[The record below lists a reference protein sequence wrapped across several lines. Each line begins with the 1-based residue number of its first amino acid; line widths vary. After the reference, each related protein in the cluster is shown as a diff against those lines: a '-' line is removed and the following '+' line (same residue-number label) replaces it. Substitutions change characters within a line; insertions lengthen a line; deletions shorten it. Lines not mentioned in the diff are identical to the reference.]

1 MVAKLVKNMGGEG
14 AIRKADDGDCWLSE
28 LLSGDDGAAVGVE
41 MSIGK
46 TVADAEA
53 CDGCCCCADNDDVDD
68 EAVGPPEGRGDD
80 IASSSV
86 VGAGGSSSAGAGTE
100 ISCCSCGRKV
110 CACADVGVGKEAS
123 STAGRTAGSISMADD
138 VDDDDVGGGTE
149 DSASHICSMGSCAL
163 VTGLST

>member
-1 MVAKLVKNMGGEG
+1 MGVVAKLVTNMGGEG

-28 LLSGDDGAAVGVE
+28 LLLGDDGAAVGVE
-41 MSIGK
+41 MSIGE

-68 EAVGPPEGRGDD
+68 EGVGPPEGRGDD

-86 VGAGGSSSAGAGTE
+86 VGAGGSSSTGPGPE

-110 CACADVGVGKEAS
+110 CACADVGVDNEAS
-123 STAGRTAGSISMADD
+123 STTGRTAGSISMT
-138 VDDDDVGGGTE
+138 DDDDVGGGTV

-163 VTGLST
+163 LTGLST